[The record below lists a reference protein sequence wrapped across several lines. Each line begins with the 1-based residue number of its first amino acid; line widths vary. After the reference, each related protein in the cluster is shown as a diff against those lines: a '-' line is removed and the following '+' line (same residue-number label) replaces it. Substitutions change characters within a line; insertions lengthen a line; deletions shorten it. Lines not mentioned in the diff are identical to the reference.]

1 MHILIEI
8 TRRGLQMVQLGSI
21 RGIIRNIQD
30 VDESGC
36 IKQVVIDVDHGV
48 VNLMINS
55 RTYVLDQAMLSVGEQ
70 VVGFYDLNAP
80 TPAIY
85 PPRYEAAV
93 VVKVRSQ
100 ENVYIG
106 YFNRQLISSDNQ
118 LQLNIS
124 RTTRITTTNGQ
135 YFTKNVANR
144 SLIVIYSATT
154 KSIPAQTTPNRI
166 IVQC

>member
-1 MHILIEI
+1 
-8 TRRGLQMVQLGSI
+8 MVQLGSF

-48 VNLMINS
+48 VNFIINS
-55 RTYVLDQAMLSVGEQ
+55 ETYVLDQTMLSVGDQ
-70 VVGFYDLNAP
+70 MIGFYDLNAP

-85 PPRYEAAV
+85 PPRYEAV
-93 VVKVRSQ
+93 IVMKVSSQ
-100 ENVYIG
+100 ENVYVG
-106 YFNRQLISSDNQ
+106 YFNQQLISADHQ

-135 YFTKNVANR
+135 YFSKNVANR
-144 SLIVIYSATT
+144 SLIVVYGAAT